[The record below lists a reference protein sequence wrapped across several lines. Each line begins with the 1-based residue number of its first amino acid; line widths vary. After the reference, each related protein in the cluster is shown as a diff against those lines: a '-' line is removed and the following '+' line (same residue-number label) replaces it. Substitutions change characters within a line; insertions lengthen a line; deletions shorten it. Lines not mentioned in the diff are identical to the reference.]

1 MSLQPTL
8 EQEKIILEPSNIV
21 VIAKPGSGKTFT
33 LSKKIKCILPEL
45 PYYKGV
51 IAISFTNKASDELE
65 RRCLSSGV
73 DAKSSFFGT
82 LDSFYLA
89 EIIFPFGIHL
99 FGMPENEL
107 NVITLK
113 ELRDND
119 PEFLKSFSKDQGITD
134 AIISE
139 IQNIYLDGNIILETI
154 GPLAIYV
161 YDHSFSCRR
170 YIRAK
175 YTHVFVD
182 EYQDCDKYQHD
193 FFIRLVNLGLKGIA
207 VGDTDQSIFAFA
219 NKDSRFL
226 FELASGSKQFTT
238 FPLSKNHRC
247 HPSIINYSTGLLSGS
262 FEPIPTDDIRVFRKY
277 VEGSEIEIA
286 NWLTTAVSRFSD
298 RYAVSEM
305 NKIGVLVKNSQTGN
319 ILHRNL
325 GIPHKAFA
333 TTPLDSDSSLWG
345 RLFRRIFFWV
355 FNLDITKYE
364 FVENYLSIDFQ
375 KPIVKRVMALLNN
388 LENVANQNPNNL
400 QDADW
405 MFQSIAKLIY
415 PNRFN
420 QNAIEKL
427 SQVLRSNIY
436 LSSFIPANIGEV
448 QLMTLHKAK
457 GLEFDLVFHLN
468 LYRWILPQYNGDY
481 DQDKNLHYV
490 GITRA
495 KKCCVLCTSSQR
507 HNYHREITEA
517 EESDFLYTND
527 LESYRLNSPF

>member
-1 MSLQPTL
+1 MKTAAQF
-8 EQEKIILEPSNIV
+8 EP
-21 VIAKPGSGKTFT
+21 FT
-33 LSKKIKCILPEL
+33 
-45 PYYKGV
+45 
-51 IAISFTNKASDELE
+51 
-65 RRCLSSGV
+65 
-73 DAKSSFFGT
+73 
-82 LDSFYLA
+82 
-89 EIIFPFGIHL
+89 H
-99 FGMPENEL
+99 
-107 NVITLK
+107 
-113 ELRDND
+113 
-119 PEFLKSFSKDQGITD
+119 FSVHT
-134 AIISE
+134 
-139 IQNIYLDGNIILETI
+139 
-154 GPLAIYV
+154 P
-161 YDHSFSCRR
+161 
-170 YIRAK
+170 
-175 YTHVFVD
+175 
-182 EYQDCDKYQHD
+182 
-193 FFIRLVNLGLKGIA
+193 
-207 VGDTDQSIFAFA
+207 FA